1 MSSWNEET
9 EYLAPPDSASGPAS
23 RIEPTTV
30 KHDALADERPKTTVS
45 QAVASRR
52 ASADNSSQVAP
63 VEGSSHSFAYGGRP
77 GGRAAGRNVS
87 FSDEPSYSE
96 DDRGGYI
103 EDGGYGDE
111 DYSDDD
117 ENNKFGNQEGDVSMS
132 TSRQGRFSRGRQASS
147 VGWHPVSV
155 EGLGGAGTRGSGR
168 GTDGE
173 GQGVSGAATSTE
185 ASDGTSKKPPGKR
198 LWRRCE
204 CTEVIFLNGVTI
216 YLSSELTLS

>member
-1 MSSWNEET
+1 MSNWNEET

-30 KHDALADERPKTTVS
+30 KHDALADVRPKTTIA

-52 ASADNSSQVAP
+52 ACADNSSQVAP
-63 VEGSSHSFAYGGRP
+63 AEGSSYSFSYGGRA
-77 GGRAAGRNVS
+77 GGRAGGRTVS

-103 EDGGYGDE
+103 EDDGGDE
-111 DYSDDD
+111 EYYSDDD
-117 ENNKFGNQEGDVSMS
+117 EKNKFVNQEGDVSIS
-132 TSRQGRFSRGRQASS
+132 TSRQGRFSRDRQASS
-147 VGWHPVSV
+147 VDWHPVSM

-168 GTDGE
+168 GTEGE
-173 GQGVSGAATSTE
+173 AQGASSVAASTE
-185 ASDGTSKKPPGKR
+185 ASGSGKKPPGKR

-204 CTEVIFLNGVTI
+204 CTEVYCFLNGVTI
-216 YLSSELTLS
+216 YLSSRI